1 MEAPVINVGIMTHKA
16 ISFVFNE
23 EYVHTETGTF
33 TIGEQRAL
41 WVNGKIVYNGKLYQE
56 LFFEP
61 TSPQSS
67 FDLKAVTIG
76 VDFHWQRQEDQ
87 RFKGALN
94 LVATDKGI
102 VTINQVDVEEYLTS
116 VISSEMSANASKELL
131 KAHAVI
137 SRSWLLAQV
146 EKNFNLNGS
155 VTPYKS
161 CYRNNETLIRWYDRE
176 DHELFDVCADDHC
189 QRYQGITRASTP
201 QAIEAVSSTRGE
213 VLMYEGKICDARFSK
228 CCGGA
233 MEEFQ
238 NCWENVRHPYLTG
251 KRDYIP
257 ESHTS
262 DSEKPITGPAI
273 QLPDL
278 TQEEEADR
286 WIRTSP
292 DAFCN
297 TQDKKILSQV
307 LNNYDQ
313 ETTDFYRWR
322 VSYSQQELAELIHQR
337 SGIDF
342 GEIIDLI
349 PVERGTSGRLVRLK
363 IVGTLR
369 TLTIG
374 KELEIRRT
382 LSPSHLYSSAFLV
395 EKEEGEEGN
404 VPTRFTLTGAGW
416 GHGVGLCQIGAA
428 VMGERGYYYKDILAH
443 YYPGSRLEKQYE

>member
-176 DHELFDVCADDHC
+176 DHDLFDVCADDHC
-189 QRYQGITRASTP
+189 QRYQGITRASNP
-201 QAIEAVSSTRGE
+201 IVREVIKETRGE
-213 VLMYEGKICDARFSK
+213 VLMDNDTICDARFSK
-228 CCGGA
+228 CCGGVT
-233 MEEFQ
+233 EKFE
-238 NCWENVRHPYLTG
+238 NCWEPVPHSYLTAL
-251 KRDYIP
+251 RDDEVPSY
-257 ESHTS
+257 
-262 DSEKPITGPAI
+262 
-273 QLPDL
+273 PDL
-278 TQEEEADR
+278 TDEREAEQ

-292 DAFCN
+292 EAFCN
-297 TQDKKILSQV
+297 TTDKEILSQV

-313 ETTDFYRWR
+313 ETSDFYRWK
-322 VSYSQQELAELIHQR
+322 VEGEKTKQR
-337 SGIDF
+337 DEVVEKIERICMGNQLLSKAGGAKIYKLKY
-342 GEIIDLI
+342 GHRSHNQ
-349 PVERGTSGRLVRLK
+349 PVRM
-363 IVGTLR
+363 VGTER
-369 TLTIG
+369 CFITSQNHGYAVDNNTLGAEWEPLFINMNDG
-374 KELEIRRT
+374 SNEGIRHKT
-382 LSPSHLYSSAFLV
+382 NPWFSAQFHPEAASGPTDTEFLFDEFV
-395 EKEEGEEGN
+395 K
-404 VPTRFTLTGAGW
+404 L
-416 GHGVGLCQIGAA
+416 L
-428 VMGERGYYYKDILAH
+428 
-443 YYPGSRLEKQYE
+443 

>member
-16 ISFVFNE
+16 VSFVFNE

-161 CYRNNETLIRWYDRE
+161 CYRDNETLIRWYDRE

-189 QRYQGITRASTP
+189 QRYQGITRTSTP
-201 QAIEAVSSTRGE
+201 QAIEAVFATRGE
-213 VLMYEGKICDARFSK
+213 VLMYEEEICDARFSK

-233 MEEFQ
+233 FEEFQ
-238 NCWENVRHPYLTG
+238 NCWENVKHPYLIG
-251 KRDYIP
+251 QRDSKT
-257 ESHTS
+257 ETR
-262 DSEKPITGPAI
+262 
-273 QLPDL
+273 LPDL
-278 TQEEEADR
+278 TKEAEADK

-292 DAFCN
+292 AAFCN
-297 TQDKKILSQV
+297 THNKQVLSQV

-322 VSYSQQELAELIHQR
+322 VCYSQQELSELIHKR
-337 SGIDF
+337 SGIEF
-342 GEIIDLI
+342 GKIIDLI

-369 TLTIG
+369 TLIIG

-382 LSPSHLYSSAFLV
+382 LSSSHLYSSAFV
-395 EKEEGEEGN
+395 VDKEYKEDEKEI
-404 VPTRFTLTGAGW
+404 PSRFILTGSGW

-428 VMGERGYYYKDILAH
+428 VMGEQGYKYKEILSH
-443 YYPGSRLEKQYE
+443 YYPGSAIEQQYK

>member
-161 CYRNNETLIRWYDRE
+161 CYRDNDTLIRWYDRE
-176 DHELFDVCADDHC
+176 DHDLFDVCADDHC
-189 QRYQGITRASTP
+189 QRYQGITRASNP
-201 QAIEAVSSTRGE
+201 IVREVIKETRGE
-213 VLMYEGKICDARFSK
+213 VLMDNDTICDARFSK
-228 CCGGA
+228 CCGGVT
-233 MEEFQ
+233 EKFE
-238 NCWENVRHPYLTG
+238 NCWEPVPHSYLTAL
-251 KRDYIP
+251 RDG
-257 ESHTS
+257 ET
-262 DSEKPITGPAI
+262 PAY
-273 QLPDL
+273 PDL
-278 TQEEEADR
+278 TDEREAEQ

-292 DAFCN
+292 EAFCN
-297 TQDKKILSQV
+297 TTDKEILSQV

-313 ETTDFYRWR
+313 ETT
-322 VSYSQQELAELIHQR
+322 
-337 SGIDF
+337 
-342 GEIIDLI
+342 
-349 PVERGTSGRLVRLK
+349 GRITKLK
-363 IVGTLR
+363 IVGVR
-369 TLTIG
+369 RSFTIG

-382 LSPSHLYSSAFLV
+382 LSETHLYSSAFVVDKKDIRLDI
-395 EKEEGEEGN
+395 
-404 VPTRFTLTGAGW
+404 PSRFILTGAGW

-428 VMGERGYYYKDILAH
+428 VMGAKGYSYRKILTH
-443 YYPGSRLEKQYE
+443 YFPGASIEKRY